1 LVKDESG
8 NTSNSFNIITKAKPT
23 SRDTEKKLSKFSKT
37 SKPISRLSGLVMPSD
52 EVKKKRRRRK
62 QNTELMVDVNQNNLS
77 IPMSDRVSL
86 DEHDF
91 DKASMLPIFETGED

>member
-1 LVKDESG
+1 
-8 NTSNSFNIITKAKPT
+8 
-23 SRDTEKKLSKFSKT
+23 
-37 SKPISRLSGLVMPSD
+37 MPSD

-77 IPMSDRVSL
+77 IPMSDRASL